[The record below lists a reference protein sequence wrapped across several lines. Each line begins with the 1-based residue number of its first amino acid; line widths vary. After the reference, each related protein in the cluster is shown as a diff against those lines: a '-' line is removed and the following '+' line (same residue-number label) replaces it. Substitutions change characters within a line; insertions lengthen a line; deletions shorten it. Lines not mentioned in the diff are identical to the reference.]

1 MRGSHA
7 VYFLLTGMP
16 LPPSNFRVKLK
27 MIVYD
32 VDGGSGG
39 SDDDGDCLLF
49 LSLSSSSLL
58 ESFLYPLGLHNAQS
72 SVSFP
77 VSKVQA
83 SQCAPCLLF
92 S

>member
-27 MIVYD
+27 MIVCD

-39 SDDDGDCLLF
+39 SDDDGDCLIFVVVIIITFGIVFVSSWSTQRTILCQ
-49 LSLSSSSLL
+49 LPCEQGASKPVCSL
-58 ESFLYPLGLHNAQS
+58 P
-72 SVSFP
+72 SV
-77 VSKVQA
+77 
-83 SQCAPCLLF
+83 
-92 S
+92 

>member
-7 VYFLLTGMP
+7 VYFPLIGMP

-39 SDDDGDCLLF
+39 GDDDGDCLF
-49 LSLSSSSLL
+49 I
-58 ESFLYPLGLHNAQS
+58 FG
-72 SVSFP
+72 VVVITF
-77 VSKVQA
+77 
-83 SQCAPCLLF
+83 
-92 S
+92 